1 MGLRSCHLFFR
12 PLCQSPYD
20 RDLAAQNVCWHEN
33 LLAELT
39 SNVQFGVNILASTS
53 PGSATWAYRICKL
66 KTMCPGA
73 WILGPK

>member
-39 SNVQFGVNILASTS
+39 SIVQFGVNMLVFTN
-53 PGSATWAYRICKL
+53 PGSVQAENNV
-66 KTMCPGA
+66 PGVR
-73 WILGPK
+73 GYYVPK